1 MYPALLGII
10 LASSSLVSDG
20 LYAATCPAD
29 TPQQCA
35 SAPSGCIARND
46 LCILEPIPGSGL
58 ISIAASDIGNLG
70 AFLRYVNGGVWQW
83 AFGMGIGIAVLN
95 GTFGGLTIVLSNG
108 DSSKIEA
115 GKTRFLWSAIGLI
128 ILFLS
133 GVILNFINPVGF
145 TNL

>member
-1 MYPALLGII
+1 MYPALLSII
-10 LASSSLVSDG
+10 LASSLFVTNAVFAACDNPSL
-20 LYAATCPAD
+20 
-29 TPQQCA
+29 PQQC
-35 SAPSGCIARND
+35 GINCIARND

-58 ISIAASDIGNLG
+58 TSIAAGDIGNLG
-70 AFLRYVNGGVWQW
+70 AFIRYINGGVWQW

-133 GVILNFINPVGF
+133 GVILQFINPVGF